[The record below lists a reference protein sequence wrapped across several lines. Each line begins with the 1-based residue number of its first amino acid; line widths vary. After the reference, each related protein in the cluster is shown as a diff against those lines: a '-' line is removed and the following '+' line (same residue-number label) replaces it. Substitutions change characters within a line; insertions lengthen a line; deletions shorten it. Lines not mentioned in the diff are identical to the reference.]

1 MLLVELPL
9 TTLPKIISR
18 DIALNK
24 ERQTLK
30 PFSTKA
36 ISRQVQNDNALSWE
50 GIRDLNTLETRML
63 FLASNAT
70 RNIQQANSCSDFG
83 QVFFTKVPFRNRVY
97 FIYVVEN
104 DIRASRNVFRTL
116 VTPLLFQWF
125 SLKSFCSEQSE
136 YYFILII
143 PKVSFS
149 QAYNFFNKDV

>member
-24 ERQTLK
+24 ESQTLK

-63 FLASNAT
+63 FLGSNAT

-83 QVFFTKVPFRNRVY
+83 QVFFTKMPFRNRGY
-97 FIYVVEN
+97 FIQLKMRFEYQEMCFEHQKLRSFLVVFL
-104 DIRASRNVFRTL
+104 NVTMLR
-116 VTPLLFQWF
+116 VVGVLLSSSYLKFH
-125 SLKSFCSEQSE
+125 SLKLTTF
-136 YYFILII
+136 LI
-143 PKVSFS
+143 KMF
-149 QAYNFFNKDV
+149 